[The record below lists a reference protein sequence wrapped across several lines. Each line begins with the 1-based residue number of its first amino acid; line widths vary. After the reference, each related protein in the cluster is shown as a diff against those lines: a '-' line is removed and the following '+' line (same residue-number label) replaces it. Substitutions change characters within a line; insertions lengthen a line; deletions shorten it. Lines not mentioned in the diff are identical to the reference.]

1 MLVNINLDTLLSILL
16 LLLLLLLLSLLLGL
30 ADFSLICF
38 VLKQNVSSSL
48 QRLVEFNL
56 TYKD

>member
-30 ADFSLICF
+30 ADFSLIWF

-48 QRLVEFNL
+48 
-56 TYKD
+56 